1 VTIGMDKAHLRWLH
15 RYLGGKYLDE
25 INRTLLDRI
34 TDARLAE
41 GKRHGTVN
49 RTLRSF
55 GPS

>member
-1 VTIGMDKAHLRWLH
+1 MDKAHLRWLH

-34 TDARLAE
+34 TNARLAE